1 MTSFPLSPIPKALY
15 RLAILEDDYLMRD
28 TLVEL
33 LETYYPFQFQIDI
46 CETLAEFVVTAAL
59 DGFDFVISDLTVSD
73 ARPDHVLR
81 VLSNQLSEHTRV
93 LIYSGDAP
101 GIEAAEK
108 TYHFQAV
115 NKKEGLSVLLS
126 KLDNL
131 LKI

>member
-1 MTSFPLSPIPKALY
+1 MNSLSQPSAPKSLY
-15 RLAILEDDYLMRD
+15 RLAILEDDYLMRE

-59 DGFDFVISDLTVSD
+59 EGFDFVISDLTVSD

-81 VLSNQLSEHTRV
+81 VLSNQLSSHARV

-101 GIEAAEK
+101 GVESAIK
-108 TYHFQAV
+108 TYGFPTV
-115 NKKEGLSVLLS
+115 NKKDGPGLLLA
-126 KLDNL
+126 KLDSL
-131 LKI
+131 LKC